1 MENEFDMDAI
11 LTTQDRIRLAIDKL
25 PSLIADHVN
34 LDDSCPICLAGFA
47 SILSDEAE
55 LKESGQYD
63 EELGFEAGITK
74 LVGCGHLFCRK
85 E

>member
-1 MENEFDMDAI
+1 MENGIDIDAL
-11 LTTQDRIRLAIDKL
+11 LTTEDRVRLAIDKL
-25 PSLIADHVN
+25 PSLTADVVN
-34 LDDSCPICLAGFA
+34 LEDSCAICLTGFA

-55 LKESGQYD
+55 LKGLDQYD